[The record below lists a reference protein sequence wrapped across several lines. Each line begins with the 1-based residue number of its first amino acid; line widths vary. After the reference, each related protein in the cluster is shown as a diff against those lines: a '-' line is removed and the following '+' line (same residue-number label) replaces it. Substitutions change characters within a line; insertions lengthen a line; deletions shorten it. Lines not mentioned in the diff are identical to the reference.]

1 MASDIIWVKVGFW
14 NSFKVDLYTILSN
27 LYDEIRERQ
36 KPNNVAAVETGFQH
50 KQLFELINWVTAVVL
65 SAVLGQ

>member
-1 MASDIIWVKVGFW
+1 MTGDSSRWVF
-14 NSFKVDLYTILSN
+14 TPCN
-27 LYDEIRERQ
+27 LYDEIRDRQ